1 MLVSWDVQEET
12 DVYIGEVEQI
22 GAAYEDMMGQNNRL
36 LAQLAD
42 NDRVNSEI
50 VAERVKVS
58 DSCDTVA
65 GCANVLACH
74 LDLAKWAEWDDHGK
88 YNSSGC
94 RMAAHVSTDVY
105 IQPPL
110 PL

>member
-1 MLVSWDVQEET
+1 MLSTLQEET

-50 VAERVKVS
+50 VAERVKVRPPCS
-58 DSCDTVA
+58 GEAPPQQIFSKQSTLSMVTSRVHVA
-65 GCANVLACH
+65 SVF
-74 LDLAKWAEWDDHGK
+74 
-88 YNSSGC
+88 
-94 RMAAHVSTDVY
+94 AA
-105 IQPPL
+105 
-110 PL
+110 

>member
-1 MLVSWDVQEET
+1 MLCYTLQEET

-58 DSCDTVA
+58 VA
-65 GCANVLACH
+65 LQ
-74 LDLAKWAEWDDHGK
+74 
-88 YNSSGC
+88 
-94 RMAAHVSTDVY
+94 RRAAT
-105 IQPPL
+105 
-110 PL
+110 

>member
-1 MLVSWDVQEET
+1 M
-12 DVYIGEVEQI
+12 YIGEVEQI

-58 DSCDTVA
+58 PPRS
-65 GCANVLACH
+65 
-74 LDLAKWAEWDDHGK
+74 E
-88 YNSSGC
+88 
-94 RMAAHVSTDVY
+94 R
-105 IQPPL
+105 PPL
-110 PL
+110 STLRSAVQKTLPQNGSLNGISRTACQWPVIGQYGMVSNT

>member
-1 MLVSWDVQEET
+1 MLSDVVLCALQEET

-58 DSCDTVA
+58 LLFSGSPPHITYAFVSKR
-65 GCANVLACH
+65 VH
-74 LDLAKWAEWDDHGK
+74 LPRWLIAVGP
-88 YNSSGC
+88 NG
-94 RMAAHVSTDVY
+94 RRTIIVVV
-105 IQPPL
+105 
-110 PL
+110 